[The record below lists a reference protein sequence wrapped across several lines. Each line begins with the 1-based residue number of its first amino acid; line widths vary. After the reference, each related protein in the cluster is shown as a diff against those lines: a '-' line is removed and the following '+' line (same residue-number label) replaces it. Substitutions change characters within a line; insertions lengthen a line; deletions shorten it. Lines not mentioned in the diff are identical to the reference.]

1 MRRLIILFTVIFS
14 SLLWWGV
21 YTVDRSSQETTVHFF
36 QDMQRDVLRVAQ
48 GSLDHWFN
56 EQLATNPN
64 LPISELGQ
72 DYYSQRSEE
81 HTSEL
86 QSH

>member
-21 YTVDRSSQETTVHFF
+21 YTVDLNNQKSTVHFF

-48 GSLDHWFN
+48 GSLDHWFDQ
-56 EQLATNPN
+56 QLSEKPE
-64 LPISELGQ
+64 LIISQLV
-72 DYYSQRSEE
+72 
-81 HTSEL
+81 
-86 QSH
+86 